1 MTMEK
6 PGMPRRH
13 LLRTA
18 AVGVP
23 AMGALSAVNLFGA
36 PAAKAARLRIDG
48 VWGTGTSLALEEFLG
63 RVVFPGARLNE
74 GGWIRSQAASWA
86 AVNPGLGAGWEW
98 VPDKQANGSAT
109 IALMQR
115 WLGVGRDGLIGPSTI
130 RALQA
135 HYGKVTDGV
144 LDDGSPTIAALQDE
158 LNRYL

>member
-1 MTMEK
+1 M
-6 PGMPRRH
+6 
-13 LLRTA
+13 
-18 AVGVP
+18 
-23 AMGALSAVNLFGA
+23 
-36 PAAKAARLRIDG
+36 
-48 VWGTGTSLALEEFLG
+48 WGTGTSLALEEFLG

-115 WLGVGRDGLIGPSTI
+115 WLGAGRDGLIGPSTI